1 MKYIINLLYF
11 YFFFNYIRCERI
23 LDSNCNEINSCYYC
37 FLNENCVW
45 CSNLNSCINIK
56 FKNNCNMTF
65 IDELINKNN
74 YKFLTEQYQCIN
86 KESDIE
92 IYYNEKK
99 LYYSLKKKEN
109 EDFEI
114 SYKIICFEY
123 SKVIKININIELLND
138 KGILNLSYYNNL
150 NDENKNLKNNKS
162 DISIKEKT
170 VNLCLKI
177 SYLFLEY
184 ENDSLIIKMEKT
196 YYINF
201 FQIIIIIGSSI
212 ISIFL
217 ILSLIILVYK
227 KCNINLI
234 STNQKQKT
242 TRILGRKYNHLKQ
255 QSEINSTG
263 LNSINNNTLKV
274 DEVNNGKTNKKFI
287 NECLL
292 KKINLLPS
300 FILDD
305 NHSSFQLY
313 DCSLCGKKFS
323 NKNNIIILS
332 CNHFFHKSCL
342 EKQIIINE
350 NNKCILCKS
359 NII

>member
-1 MKYIINLLYF
+1 
-11 YFFFNYIRCERI
+11 
-23 LDSNCNEINSCYYC
+23 
-37 FLNENCVW
+37 
-45 CSNLNSCINIK
+45 
-56 FKNNCNMTF
+56 MTF

>member
-1 MKYIINLLYF
+1 MKYIINLFYF
-11 YFFFNYIRCERI
+11 YFIFKYIKSERI

-45 CSNLNSCINIK
+45 CSNLNSCTNIK
-56 FKNNCNMTF
+56 FKNNCNMSF

-92 IYYNEKK
+92 IYYNENKF
-99 LYYSLKKKEN
+99 YYSLKKKEN
-109 EDFEI
+109 ENYEI
-114 SYKIICFEY
+114 LYKIICFEY

-184 ENDSLIIKMEKT
+184 ENDSLTIKMEKT
-196 YYINF
+196 DYINF
-201 FQIIIIIGSSI
+201 FQIIIIIGSCI

-227 KCNINLI
+227 KCGKNYNKI
-234 STNQKQKT
+234 SKNQK

-255 QSEINSTG
+255 QSEMNSTG

-274 DEVNNGKTNKKFI
+274 DEVNNERINKKII
-287 NECLL
+287 NENLL

-313 DCSLCGKKFS
+313 DCRICGKKFS

>member
-11 YFFFNYIRCERI
+11 YFFFNYIRCERK